1 MKLFVSFALFLIT
14 LNSSIGQTLNTEVL
28 DDKGQTKLL
37 GQINK
42 EGLLKDAYKNW
53 FNKSYDDYIANEKL
67 INTFKDS
74 LNNYTIKAFLGTWCG
89 DSKKEVPRFYRVLE
103 LADFNMDNLEVFAL
117 DNTKDSYKKGPN
129 GEEKGFN
136 IHRVP
141 TFIFYKDGKEINRI
155 VEHPVETFERDI
167 EKIVTNQPYYPKYYV
182 ANIIFNNLEKTPI
195 ADLQK
200 LEPKY
205 LTFLPE
211 YSEGSKELNT
221 LGYWHLKDQQ
231 YDKALYIFDLNT
243 KLFPNNPNTFDSL
256 GEAFFTTKNYPDAL
270 KNYNK
275 VLELKPEDKNALD
288 MISKIN
294 IETKQ

>member
-1 MKLFVSFALFLIT
+1 MKLFISIALVLIT
-14 LNSSIGQTLNTEVL
+14 LNSSIAQTINTEVL
-28 DDKGQTKLL
+28 DDKGQAKLL

-42 EGLLKDAYKNW
+42 DGLLKDAYKDW
-53 FNKSYDDYIANEKL
+53 FNKNYDEYIANEKL

-89 DSKKEVPRFYRVLE
+89 DSKKEVPRFYNVLE

-167 EKIVTNQPYYPKYYV
+167 EKIVTNQRYFAKYYV
-182 ANIIFNNLEKTPI
+182 ANITFYNLNEKSI
-195 ADLQK
+195 EDLVK
-200 LEPKY
+200 LESNF
-205 LTFLPE
+205 LTYFPE
-211 YSEGSKELNT
+211 YSAGSKELNT
-221 LGYWHLKDQQ
+221 LGYWHLKDKQ
-231 YDKALYIFDLNT
+231 YDKAIYVFDLNT
-243 KLFPNNPNTFDSL
+243 KLFPTNPNTFDSL

-288 MISKIN
+288 MISKIGVLEN
-294 IETKQ
+294 